1 MVSVKNVLKYV
12 KSLYSSII
20 HSIAFYP
27 VLICLGF
34 VILAMT
40 ILSFETREMADLLKE
55 NLSSLYIQHTETAR
69 TILSTVIGGILSLT
83 VFSFSMVMVV
93 LNQASSNYSPRLLPG
108 LISDSKH
115 QIILGIYTG
124 TLLYCLLILTSLGS
138 YNSSEDSVGFST
150 FLGAIFGILCV
161 CLFIYFIH
169 GISVVIQIDHII
181 EKIYKESDQHL
192 KRTIEKNEACEAPN
206 AIWKI
211 IYSTH
216 SGYFSEFD
224 TDLMPKALKE
234 EENTLEI
241 LPYIDKHIWE
251 GDPLF
256 RIQKQISSEQL
267 ADLQLCVRF
276 VKDQHESSTYIG
288 GLIKLME
295 IAVKAMSPGINDPGT
310 AIDVITRITLL
321 AVQVFEV
328 PMQTKT
334 ASNDD
339 AFTVIQNTIIP
350 SELMRKVFQPIRFY
364 ARNDCA
370 VTYQLVRSLN
380 FLFRATQ
387 NKPAKK
393 VIQEE
398 LKAIGD
404 GLENSNF
411 STYDRENITAML
423 QDSH

>member
-1 MVSVKNVLKYV
+1 M
-12 KSLYSSII
+12 LYGSII

-34 VILAMT
+34 LILAMLL
-40 ILSFETREMADLLKE
+40 LSYETREMADLLKE
-55 NLSSLYIQHTETAR
+55 SVPALYIQHTETAR

-150 FLGAIFGILCV
+150 FLGALFGIVCV

-181 EKIYKESDQHL
+181 ENIFKKSDQHIKKTL
-192 KRTIEKNEACEAPN
+192 DRTEEATASGTF
-206 AIWKI
+206 WKT
-211 IYSTH
+211 IYSTQ
-216 SGYFSEFD
+216 SGYYCEFD
-224 TDLMPKALKE
+224 TDLMPAALKE
-234 EENTLEI
+234 KENSLEVI
-241 LPYIDKHIWE
+241 PYIDQHLWE

-256 RIQKQISSEQL
+256 RIQKQVSSEEL
-267 ADLQLCVRF
+267 DELQLCTRF
-276 VKDQHESSTYIG
+276 VQDRHESLTYNG
-288 GLIKLME
+288 GMIKLME

-310 AIDVITRITLL
+310 AIDVITRIALL
-321 AVQVFEV
+321 AVQAFEL
-328 PMQTKT
+328 PNQTRK
-334 ASNDD
+334 AGAEQSF
-339 AFTVIQNTIIP
+339 AVVQNNMLP
-350 SELMRKVFQPIRFY
+350 SELMRTVFQPIRYY

-380 FLFRATQ
+380 FIYRSTQ
-387 NKPAKK
+387 NDQAKS
-393 VIQEE
+393 VIEQE
-398 LKAIGD
+398 LKAIAE
-404 GLENSNF
+404 GLDTSDFNA
-411 STYDRENITAML
+411 YDRENISAML
-423 QDSH
+423 

>member
-1 MVSVKNVLKYV
+1 MISIKNFLKYV

-40 ILSFETREMADLLKE
+40 ILSYETREMADLLKE

-169 GISVVIQIDHII
+169 GISVVIQIDHIT

-192 KRTIEKNEACEAPN
+192 KRTLDSSETCEAPGN
-206 AIWKI
+206 TWKI
-211 IYSTH
+211 IYSTR
-216 SGYFSEFD
+216 SGYFSQFD
-224 TDLMPKALKE
+224 IDLMPDALKNE
-234 EENTLEI
+234 SNTLEI
-241 LPYIDKHIWE
+241 LPYIDQHLWE

-267 ADLQLCVRF
+267 EDLQLCVRF

-288 GLIKLME
+288 GMIKLME
-295 IAVKAMSPGINDPGT
+295 IAVKALSPGINDPGT
-310 AIDVITRITLL
+310 AIDVITRLTLL
-321 AVQVFEV
+321 AVQAFEL
-328 PMQTKT
+328 PSQLKT
-334 ASNDD
+334 ANNDD
-339 AFTVIQNTIIP
+339 AFTVIQNTITP
-350 SELMRKVFQPIRFY
+350 SELMRTVFQPIRFY

-380 FLFRATQ
+380 FLFRVTQ
-387 NKPAKK
+387 NKSAKN
-393 VIQEE
+393 VIRKE

-404 GLENSNF
+404 GLDGSHFN
-411 STYDRENITAML
+411 TYDRENINNML
-423 QDSH
+423 QELD